1 MTHKLIYPEPIS
13 KMLLIFGILT
23 DHIATSQ
30 IDWWLHGSNKNTKK
44 NKNYLE
50 IGSKCATFYVS
61 NIYVSQSIF
70 PIFLITLLNSDI
82 GLLHLTKLG
91 NLFQINDPRKCT
103 ELVPWILDLA
113 GGMKSTG
120 PRLKLYGT
128 SLYLKYNHINWEFQ
142 VPVLLYISINKNPKC
157 HWWSS

>member
-30 IDWWLHGSNKNTKK
+30 IDWWLHDSNKNTKK

-61 NIYVSQSIF
+61 YIYVSQ
-70 PIFLITLLNSDI
+70 
-82 GLLHLTKLG
+82 
-91 NLFQINDPRKCT
+91 
-103 ELVPWILDLA
+103 
-113 GGMKSTG
+113 
-120 PRLKLYGT
+120 
-128 SLYLKYNHINWEFQ
+128 
-142 VPVLLYISINKNPKC
+142 
-157 HWWSS
+157 